1 MEQELQRIHEASKAK
16 LIQMAEF
23 KKFEIIK
30 NRLNSIV
37 KLDKNAQLN
46 DKKLV
51 LMTEKEIQAVELEDL
66 IQVEKEIKIALKRKE
81 NEK

>member
-1 MEQELQRIHEASKAK
+1 
-16 LIQMAEF
+16 MAEF